1 MTRPMVL
8 EASQLV
14 AGYGMPVLRGV
25 SIEVREGEVV
35 GLLGPNGAG
44 KTTTMHAITGVL
56 PLLEGSVTISGSP
69 APRSL
74 HRRVRTGMAFVAEG
88 RGVLMSL
95 TLAENLRLG
104 RGPADMAYE
113 LFPELH
119 RLRHMKAAQLSG
131 GEQQMLSLA
140 RALAMDPKLLLV
152 DELSLGL
159 APQIVQRLLQ
169 TIRKAAD
176 ERGMAALIVE
186 QQVDKVLHWV
196 DRAYVLKRGSVR
208 LSGSVAEVRAS
219 MGDLADAY
227 LGAVGPT

>member
-1 MTRPMVL
+1 MTRPTVL
-8 EASQLV
+8 EASELV

-44 KTTTMHAITGVL
+44 KTTTMHAIAGVL
-56 PLLEGSVTISGSP
+56 PLLKGSVRIGGEP
-69 APRSL
+69 APRTL
-74 HRRVRTGMAFVAEG
+74 HRRVRTGMALVAEG

-104 RGPADMAYE
+104 RGPAERAYE

-119 RLRHMKAAQLSG
+119 RLRHKKAAQLSG

-140 RALAMDPKLLLV
+140 RALAMDPQLLLV

-159 APQIVQRLLQ
+159 APRIVERLLR
-169 TIRKAAD
+169 TIRQAAD
-176 ERGMAALIVE
+176 ERRMAALIVE

-196 DRAYVLKRGSVR
+196 DRAYVLRRGAVR
-208 LSGSVAEVRAS
+208 LSGSVTDVRAS

-227 LGAVGPT
+227 LGSAGPT